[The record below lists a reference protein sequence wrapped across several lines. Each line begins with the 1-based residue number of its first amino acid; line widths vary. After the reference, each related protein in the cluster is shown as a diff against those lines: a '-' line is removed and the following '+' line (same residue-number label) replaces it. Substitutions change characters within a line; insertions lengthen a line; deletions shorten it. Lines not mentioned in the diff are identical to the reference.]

1 MAVIVRLAQCA
12 DPSAQ
17 GPRREDALQGA
28 SAAPSQTT
36 RLAALRFP
44 SGGDHILQDV
54 KVESGASD
62 DVIADNE
69 ARCSVNI

>member
-1 MAVIVRLAQCA
+1 MR
-12 DPSAQ
+12 S
-17 GPRREDALQGA
+17 GERK
-28 SAAPSQTT
+28 SAAPSQAT

-44 SGGDHILQDV
+44 GGSDHILQDV

-69 ARCSVNI
+69 ARRSVNI